1 MEYKFF
7 LQNMLEVVGMISLV
21 AATSAQLVVMLLI
34 LAARVDGE
42 MSFF

>member
-1 MEYKFF
+1 
-7 LQNMLEVVGMISLV
+7 MLEVVGMISLV

-42 MSFF
+42 FSVCLFN